1 MTTDLVRTSPLDKL
15 LRQSLDALARTE
27 AAKADVAA
35 GLMAVLAQIAFNFR
49 LIGSVAVHTII
60 DPASTELRLNSQLIR
75 APRLLVQCTWRDAA
89 LAAPLTFVYT
99 PTRPECIALQV
110 TYGNVTHHAS
120 DCIEWNPHHGWHIP
134 AHGYTLDAPT
144 HTVFLRAA
152 LQSSGLFSAAA
163 LSLEPIAK

>member
-1 MTTDLVRTSPLDKL
+1 MTTDLVKTSPLDKL

-49 LIGSVAVHTII
+49 FLDSVAVHTIV
-60 DPASTELRLNSQLIR
+60 DPASTELRLNGQLIK
-75 APRLLVQCTWRDAA
+75 APRLLVQCTWRDAP
-89 LAAPLTFVYT
+89 LTAPLTFVYT
-99 PTRPECIALQV
+99 PTRTDCIAMQV

-120 DCIEWNPHHGWHIP
+120 DCVEWNPHHGWHIP
-134 AHGYTLDAPT
+134 AHGHDLDAAT
-144 HTVFLRAA
+144 HADFLRAA

-163 LSLEPIAK
+163 LSLEPIAN

>member
-1 MTTDLVRTSPLDKL
+1 MTTDLVTTSPLDKL

-49 LIGSVAVHTII
+49 LLDSVSVHTIV
-60 DPASTELRLNSQLIR
+60 DPASTELRLNGQLIK

-89 LAAPLTFVYT
+89 LTAPLTFVYT
-99 PTRPECIALQV
+99 PTRGDCIALQV
-110 TYGNVTHHAS
+110 NYGNVTHHAS
-120 DCIEWNPHHGWHIP
+120 DYIEWNPYRGWHIP
-134 AHGYTLDAPT
+134 AYGHDLSALVHAEY
-144 HTVFLRAA
+144 LRAA

-163 LSLEPIAK
+163 LSLEPIAE